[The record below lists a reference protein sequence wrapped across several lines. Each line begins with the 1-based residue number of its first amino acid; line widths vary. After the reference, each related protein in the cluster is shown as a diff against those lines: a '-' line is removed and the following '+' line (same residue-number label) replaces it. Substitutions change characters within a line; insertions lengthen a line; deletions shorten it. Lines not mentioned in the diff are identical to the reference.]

1 MYLYQFLSLSSFKYY
16 YICSLMQKTLFLLS
30 FIFLVLITGCHDSQY
45 VIKQTDK
52 NLKYKYAVDWYMKK
66 KHYEVIPIIEDLMPY
81 YKGSDTAERL
91 YFMLADC
98 YFFNKEYMV
107 AAYHFKTFRDLYPRS
122 YKAEVAAYKVAECY
136 KSDIA
141 RIELEQTT
149 TEKAIDYYKIF
160 ISEYPK
166 SPMVELASENIDK
179 LKRNIEQ
186 KALSA
191 ADLYYKTQNYRAA
204 AVTYKNVAAQYPNIK
219 EYEQLMYRIV
229 HSYYM
234 FAEKSIMTKQSERY
248 ETAMNEG
255 QNFINRF
262 AESKFTPEV
271 KMIVDDSKVKILT
284 SALLNAQ
291 NYYIVDERPLYF
303 NQALEL
309 FTEFSPDIKVIPN
322 SLSNFKD
329 KCYLGIL
336 KSQFII
342 LEEVKQGT
350 DRKTQYKEFIDNYYK
365 YIDKFS
371 KGIELNEAEELYKKA
386 NQYYKS

>member
-1 MYLYQFLSLSSFKYY
+1 MHK
-16 YICSLMQKTLFLLS
+16 IKFLLI
-30 FIFLVLITGCHDSQY
+30 FISLAWLVSCHDSQY

-52 NLKYKYAVDWYMKK
+52 NLKYRYAIDWYMKK
-66 KHYEVIPIIEDLMPY
+66 KHYEVIPVIEDLMPY

-136 KSDIA
+136 RSDVA

-149 TEKAIDYYKIF
+149 TEKAIDYYKNF
-160 ISEYPK
+160 ITEYPQ
-166 SPMVELASENIDK
+166 SPMVELANEQIDK

-186 KALSA
+186 KAMSA

-204 AVTYKNVAAQYPNIK
+204 AVTYKNVANQFPNIK

-234 FAEKSIMTKQSERY
+234 FAEKSIVTKQADRY

-255 QNFINRF
+255 QTFINRF
-262 AESKFTPEV
+262 PDNKYTPQVKTIVENSKI
-271 KMIVDDSKVKILT
+271 KLLL
-284 SALLNAQ
+284 SALRNASS
-291 NYYIVDERPLYF
+291 YYIIDERPLYF

-309 FTEFSPDIKVIPN
+309 FTEFSPDIKVLPSELI
-322 SLSNFKD
+322 NFKD

-336 KSQFII
+336 KSQFVI
-342 LEEVKQGT
+342 LEEVKLDA
-350 DRKTQYKEFIDNYYK
+350 DRKIHYQAFIDQYYK
-365 YIDKFS
+365 YIDKFT
-371 KGIELNEAEELYKKA
+371 KGEELYEAEELFKKA